1 MVFRNDYEDFSNLS
15 PHTLAEDAILF
26 GLAANEGVNLDQI
39 FDSFGVPAAEFKEVR
54 LFEKIVAEN
63 LAKETDGWIT
73 LTSAGR
79 IRADAIAEHLP
90 SVRPA

>member
-1 MVFRNDYEDFSNLS
+1 M
-15 PHTLAEDAILF
+15 
-26 GLAANEGVNLDQI
+26 NEGVNLDQI

-54 LFEKIVAEN
+54 LFFEKIVAEN
-63 LAKETDGWIT
+63 LAKETNGWIT